1 MKVIVKLVVIIN
13 EYFHPANKQ
22 VLYDRLLLLDLYVLL
37 VVTILTYMYAKDD
50 LDEVI
55 FLLLFLLL
63 LSSPRVRK
71 WLKNFVSDGDEH

>member
-1 MKVIVKLVVIIN
+1 MKVIAKLVVIVN

-22 VLYDRLLLLDLYVLL
+22 VLYDRLLLLDLYALL

-55 FLLLFLLL
+55 FLVLCLFLL
-63 LSSPRVRK
+63 SIPRVRK
-71 WLKNFVSDGDEH
+71 WLKNFVSNGDEH

>member
-55 FLLLFLLL
+55 FLLLCLFL

>member
-55 FLLLFLLL
+55 FLLLCLLL

>member
-1 MKVIVKLVVIIN
+1 MKVIAKLVVIVN

-37 VVTILTYMYAKDD
+37 VVTILAYVYAKDD

-55 FLLLFLLL
+55 FFGT
-63 LSSPRVRK
+63 LSVFTFYSTSTQVVKEFCFKR
-71 WLKNFVSDGDEH
+71 G

>member
-1 MKVIVKLVVIIN
+1 MRVIVKLIVIIN

-55 FLLLFLLL
+55 FLLLCLFL